1 MIKDVPYMY
10 STMINKKAI
19 LLISIGIGMMSLTYL
34 ALQDSLNRPSIS
46 QLPISSQT
54 AVSIVIQQENLTQDK
69 VNDFSTNYVYIK
81 GDGKIYYSEISSNSI
96 GRYLDTTEPTIT
108 TGNHFAWEVK
118 NKETQRRYYVD
129 HVTGEIIARSKF
141 N

>member
-1 MIKDVPYMY
+1 MY
-10 STMINKKAI
+10 STMINKKSI
-19 LLISIGIGMMSLTYL
+19 LLISIGVGMMSLTYL

-141 N
+141 

>member
-1 MIKDVPYMY
+1 MY

-19 LLISIGIGMMSLTYL
+19 LLISIGVGMMSLTYL

-46 QLPISSQT
+46 QLPISSKT
-54 AVSIVIQQENLTQDK
+54 AVSIVIRQENLTQNK

-118 NKETQRRYYVD
+118 NKVTQRRYYVD

>member
-1 MIKDVPYMY
+1 MY

-19 LLISIGIGMMSLTYL
+19 LLISIGVGMMSLTYL

-96 GRYLDTTEPTIT
+96 GRYLHTTEPTIT

-118 NKETQRRYYVD
+118 NKETQRSYYVD

-141 N
+141 

>member
-1 MIKDVPYMY
+1 MY

-19 LLISIGIGMMSLTYL
+19 LLISIGVGMMSLTYL

-81 GDGKIYYSEISSNSI
+81 GDGKIYYSEITSNSI

-141 N
+141 